1 MTSAKETCTII
12 KHQEQRN
19 KKRPVGEHF
28 NLSGYLWEDQDSS
41 SDWKDI
47 EKKMGKF
54 NMFKIHRLKLLI
66 QRKIKLT

>member
-1 MTSAKETCTII
+1 MK
-12 KHQEQRN
+12 
-19 KKRPVGEHF
+19 
-28 NLSGYLWEDQDSS
+28 NLIDQDSS